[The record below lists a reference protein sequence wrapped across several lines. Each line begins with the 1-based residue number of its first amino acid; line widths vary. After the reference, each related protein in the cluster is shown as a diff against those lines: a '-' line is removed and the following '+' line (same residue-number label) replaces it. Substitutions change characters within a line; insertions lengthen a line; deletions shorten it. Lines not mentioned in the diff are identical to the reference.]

1 MIQIKSGDET
11 AEFQTSTSQNALQD
25 GLITGLTT

>member
-1 MIQIKSGDET
+1 MIQIKSGGET
-11 AEFQTSTSQNALQD
+11 VEFETSTSQNALQD